1 MRDTLIVLRNEWR
14 SFLCSDRGLF
24 VVYAV
29 MIVGWGFLIATWR
42 SYILFFAPF
51 WLASFSVIIAATFAN
66 SVFVSDRI
74 SGSLEILLTCGIS
87 RSGILCGKLAFIF
100 FMTIAVGALCMGL
113 ASVARHILFS
123 AMVGAEVIIGISGIA
138 VYCGATFLT
147 AASSAYFSVLLPNP
161 RVLHFINLLMVIFLV
176 CVHSVLSTIWHIPLF
191 VLAIFLFLFG
201 AVFLLL
207 AKKEFDGERITKIII
222 L

>member
-1 MRDTLIVLRNEWR
+1 MRDLLIVLRNEWR

-24 VVYAV
+24 VVYGV

-42 SYILFFAPF
+42 SYVLFFAPF

-66 SVFVSDRI
+66 SVFVSERI

-100 FMTIAVGALCMGL
+100 ITTMIVGALCMGL
-113 ASVARHILFS
+113 ASVVRHILFG
-123 AMVGAEVIIGISGIA
+123 AMAGADAIIGASGIA

-161 RVLHFINLLMVIFLV
+161 RILHFINLLIVIFLV
-176 CVHSVLSTIWHIPLF
+176 SLHSILTSFWPIPLF
-191 VLAIFLFLFG
+191 VLALLLLLIGTAFLF
-201 AVFLLL
+201 L
-207 AKKEFDGERITKIII
+207 AKKEFEGERITKSII

>member
-1 MRDTLIVLRNEWR
+1 MRDAIIVLRNEWL
-14 SFLCSDRGLF
+14 SFLSSDRGLF

-29 MIVGWGFLIATWR
+29 MIVGWGFLIATWK
-42 SYILFFAPF
+42 SFLLFFAPF

-87 RSGILCGKLAFIF
+87 RSGILKGKLGFIF
-100 FMTIAVGALCMGL
+100 FMTMVVGALCMGL
-113 ASVARHILFS
+113 ASAVRYILFH
-123 AMVGAEVIIGISGIA
+123 AMGGAEVIIGPSGIA

-147 AASSAYFSVLLPNP
+147 ATSSAYFSVLLPNP
-161 RVLHFINLLMVIFLV
+161 RVLHFINLIMVIFLV
-176 CVHSVLSTIWHIPLF
+176 CLYS
-191 VLAIFLFLFG
+191 VLAIYWPIPLYVLALFLILFG
-201 AVFLLL
+201 VIFFFL
-207 AKKEFDGERITKIII
+207 AKKEFESERITKLII